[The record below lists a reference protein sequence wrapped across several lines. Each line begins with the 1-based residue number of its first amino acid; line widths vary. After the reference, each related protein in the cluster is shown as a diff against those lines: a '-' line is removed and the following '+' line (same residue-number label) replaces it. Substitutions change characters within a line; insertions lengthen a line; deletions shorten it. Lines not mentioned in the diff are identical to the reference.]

1 MIEINID
8 NDARMKEKRVELR
21 KTEKVN
27 DEVIQY
33 VRKVAIPELETG
45 ISQVVQE
52 MGNKIFVAGIEGLDR
67 DLRKSVPAG
76 WRNIGTEDRSIMSS
90 MGWICYQRHI
100 YKDEKGRR
108 RKPVDGMLRGER
120 YGRESQQES

>member
-1 MIEINID
+1 MIEINIER
-8 NDARMKEKRVELR
+8 NTAMTEKPDKLSIPV
-21 KTEKVN
+21 KVN

-67 DLRKSVPAG
+67 DLRKRGPAG

-108 RKPVDGMLRGER
+108 REPEDEVLGVERDGVDR
-120 YGRESQQES
+120 QQ